1 MRVTA
6 DEVDRN
12 IKKLSSRFGQD
23 GGVKGLKRIDTAGLN
38 CATHATSACPQTP
51 ELSTGANDAAQIIM
65 KIDAAGDAADA
76 ADAAIA
82 VTLRLIRRANP

>member
-23 GGVKGLKRIDTAGLN
+23 GGVKGLKRIDTTGLN
-38 CATHATSACPQTP
+38 CATHATSACPKTP
-51 ELSTGANDAAQIIM
+51 GLSAVANDAAQIIT
-65 KIDAAGDAADA
+65 IDAAGDA

>member
-51 ELSTGANDAAQIIM
+51 GLSAVANDAAQIIT
-65 KIDAAGDAADA
+65 IDAAGDAADA

-82 VTLRLIRRANP
+82 ATLRLIRRANL